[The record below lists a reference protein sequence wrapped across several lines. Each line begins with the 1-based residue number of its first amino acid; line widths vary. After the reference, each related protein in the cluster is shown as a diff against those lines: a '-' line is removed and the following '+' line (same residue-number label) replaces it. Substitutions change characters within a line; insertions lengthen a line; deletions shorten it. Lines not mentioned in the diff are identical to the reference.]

1 MTPNVLTDS
10 ATEPLEAGKGGEGG
24 VFQISNA
31 DFVAAVFPVLPEG
44 AFAAACSK
52 SGDPGLMLKVS
63 EMIDEAGHV
72 LSSPFIWASGAFGL
86 LLVVFGATADPAYW
100 EFSETWISIA
110 MTLYL
115 VALGVSLGLHGPN
128 LKRMLALQ
136 REMAAAGPPQG
147 GPPPQLAELQ
157 ARGKK
162 AGMFG
167 GILHLLFV
175 LILLDMV
182 FKPF

>member
-1 MTPNVLTDS
+1 MVLALTPDSGIYQLVLFLHILTAIVGFGSTFVWPMLS
-10 ATEPLEAGKGGEGG
+10 AKARR
-24 VFQISNA
+24 
-31 DFVAAVFPVLPEG
+31 
-44 AFAAACSK
+44 
-52 SGDPGLMLKVS
+52 SGDPGFMLKVS
-63 EMIDEAGHV
+63 ELIDEAGHV

-86 LLVVFGATADPAYW
+86 LLVILASGMDGTYI
-100 EFSETWISIA
+100 EFSDPWISIA

-136 REMAAAGPPQG
+136 REMAAAGPPQA

-182 FKPF
+182 FQPM

>member
-1 MTPNVLTDS
+1 MVLALTPDS
-10 ATEPLEAGKGGEGG
+10 GLYQLVIFLHIVTAIVGFGSTFVWPMLAAKARKTEDP
-24 VFQISNA
+24 
-31 DFVAAVFPVLPEG
+31 
-44 AFAAACSK
+44 AF
-52 SGDPGLMLKVS
+52 MLRVS
-63 EMIDEAGHV
+63 ELIDEAGHV
-72 LSSPFIWASGAFGL
+72 LTSPFIWASGAFGL
-86 LLVVFGATADPAYW
+86 LLVILAAGMDGDYIGFSDP
-100 EFSETWISIA
+100 WISIA

-115 VALGVSLGLHGPN
+115 VALGVSLGLHYPN

-182 FKPF
+182 FKPM

>member
-1 MTPNVLTDS
+1 
-10 ATEPLEAGKGGEGG
+10 
-24 VFQISNA
+24 
-31 DFVAAVFPVLPEG
+31 
-44 AFAAACSK
+44 
-52 SGDPGLMLKVS
+52 
-63 EMIDEAGHV
+63 
-72 LSSPFIWASGAFGL
+72 
-86 LLVVFGATADPAYW
+86 
-100 EFSETWISIA
+100 

>member
-1 MTPNVLTDS
+1 MVLALTPDSGLYQRVVFAHILTAIVGFGSTFVWPMLS
-10 ATEPLEAGKGGEGG
+10 AK
-24 VFQISNA
+24 VR
-31 DFVAAVFPVLPEG
+31 
-44 AFAAACSK
+44 K
-52 SGDPGLMLKVS
+52 SGDPALMLKVS

-72 LSSPFIWASGAFGL
+72 LTSPFIWASGAFGL
-86 LLVVFGATADPAYW
+86 LAVVLASGMDGTYI
-100 EFSETWISIA
+100 EFSDMWISIA

-115 VALGVSLGLHGPN
+115 VALGVSLGLHYPN
-128 LKRMLALQ
+128 LKAMLALQ

-157 ARGKK
+157 ERGKK
-162 AGMFG
+162 AAMFG

-182 FKPF
+182 FKPT

>member
-1 MTPNVLTDS
+1 
-10 ATEPLEAGKGGEGG
+10 
-24 VFQISNA
+24 
-31 DFVAAVFPVLPEG
+31 
-44 AFAAACSK
+44 
-52 SGDPGLMLKVS
+52 
-63 EMIDEAGHV
+63 
-72 LSSPFIWASGAFGL
+72 
-86 LLVVFGATADPAYW
+86 
-100 EFSETWISIA
+100 
-110 MTLYL
+110 
-115 VALGVSLGLHGPN
+115 
-128 LKRMLALQ
+128 MLALQ

-162 AGMFG
+162 AAMFG